1 MKKVLI
7 LALALTVAIALAAC
21 GGGSN
26 NNAPS
31 TPANNTPANNTPAS
45 GSANFDFSGI
55 GGGVL
60 FTDIPA
66 ADRPAFIAEGKKQG
80 LDITFQADGSVKFV
94 EIADGSAIVQNADGT
109 WTVETDDGAMTVD
122 TSGSWPDNKF
132 TKLVPKP
139 DFTVI
144 AGAIDE
150 TTFTVTFENTSI
162 DQIKAYV
169 EKVKAAG
176 FNIDE
181 ELTDMDMAGMAVYS
195 FSAYNADDYNI
206 TVYSTQGF
214 SGFTIS
220 K

>member
-109 WTVETDDGAMTVD
+109 WTVELEGGATGTV
-122 TSGSWPDNKF
+122 GGGWPDHVLAKM
-132 TKLVPKP
+132 LPVP
-139 DFTVI
+139 DFTVV
-144 AGAIDE
+144 AGLTDE
-150 TTFTVTFENTSI
+150 YICTVIFLDVTT
-162 DQIKAYV
+162 DQVRAYV

-176 FNIDE
+176 FNIDQD
-181 ELTDMDMAGMAVYS
+181 LTDMDMGGMVVYS
-195 FSAYNADDYNI
+195 YSAYNADDYNV
-206 TVYSTQGF
+206 TVFSAQGS
-214 SGFTIS
+214 SGVTIS